1 MKIKTE
7 TISKILSYIVTV
19 AVLIGI
25 IYLGLWII
33 MGSSVL
39 ELGNIKLAD
48 LSVKQFVSILILV
61 TLVITH
67 LVISQYTDIYDSE
80 EEEK

>member
-1 MKIKTE
+1 MKIKKE
-7 TISKILSYIVTV
+7 TINEILSYIATIS
-19 AVLIGI
+19 VLLVVF
-25 IYLGLWII
+25 YFGLWII
-33 MGSSVL
+33 MGESFSDW
-39 ELGNIKLAD
+39 GNIKLAD